1 MDATTGIF
9 VTSYPGFL
17 HIQPYVRAH
26 MGAQEAL
33 HPANTILKLW
43 ELDDSLTELELCPC
57 LDPDRTDRKSLRTR
71 GAMTHDERCKENSDY
86 KAFHTYYT
94 RECTRLTE
102 KDQWNADLRRTRR
115 EAQKILKKLT
125 SEDTITH
132 EKTEEPTITE
142 PTITEPELTP
152 DIWR

>member
-1 MDATTGIF
+1 MPIDPRSGFFAH
-9 VTSYPGFL
+9 YPGFL
-17 HIQPYVRAH
+17 HVHPYVRAH
-26 MGAQEAL
+26 MNAQMAL
-33 HPANTILKLW
+33 EPDEKILQLW
-43 ELDDSLTELELCPC
+43 ELDDSLNELELCPC

-86 KAFHTYYT
+86 KSFHLYYT

-102 KDQWNADLRRTRR
+102 KDRWNAELRRTRR

-132 EKTEEPTITE
+132 EKPEEPTIAE
-142 PTITEPELTP
+142 PTITEPEP